1 MITKYNLINK
11 LTLLKM
17 TMPKFKFQPKTHVVV
32 LLILLCA
39 FIQGFS
45 QSSTSELK
53 VEYLPNPMGIDVE
66 TPRFSWQMITD
77 ANVHGQFQNA
87 YQIKVSTASG
97 ALVWD
102 SGKVESDVSLAIPYA
117 GDKLQPRTT
126 YNWELI
132 VWDEDNKMSQNSSW
146 FETGLMDSN
155 PNSDHWNNAQ
165 WIGGSE
171 EDLVLYSHY
180 LSVFKMEYGLQLD
193 KKSKST
199 RASFVFGANDSR
211 LMDKDKNI
219 QGAKSGRD
227 ESYIRFELD
236 VTSVDGSENGLA
248 KFNVY
253 RVGYAPDD
261 SNEITFRSYDIPLS
275 LVNKDNK
282 YEKHIFFTECNFG
295 LFEVFLNG
303 KEPQNKISGNDDTT
317 PPPRG
322 RVGFNL
328 NPAGKGNDYI
338 SFPMVADI
346 GFYVEENQEAY
357 FSDVKIRNFRE
368 PANTLFSE
376 DFKDI
381 DTYNGIYKELIQN
394 NSGINLKQ
402 EGLLI
407 SGGTNGT
414 MVVADPSRNAAP
426 MLRTTFNVSD
436 KKVAKARL
444 YVTARG
450 IYEMYLNGERIGE
463 DYFTPGLTQY
473 NKTHMY
479 KTYDVTDLI
488 DGNNALGAWLSEG
501 WWSGN
506 ITYSG
511 ENWNFFGDRQSLL
524 AQLIITYEDGT
535 EKMITTNDADW
546 KLFADGPIQYG
557 SFFQGEVYDANK
569 ETNIKGWATT
579 NFDDADWKSV
589 VEVPLEGT
597 TFQTEDLNYKNLNL
611 IGQIGKSPA
620 IVKELKP
627 ISVEEVRPDVFVY
640 DLNQNMVGFPEIK
653 LPPGKA
659 GDTITLRYAEVK
671 YPDLREYDPNVGMV
685 MLENIRAALTQ
696 DIYVRKGGEETIRPR
711 FTFHGFRFLEITGI
725 NEPLPLDN
733 VKGLVIS
740 SIDKLA
746 SSYETSNELVNK
758 LWENITW
765 SLRSNFLSIPTDTPA
780 RNERM
785 GWSGDINVFSKAST
799 YLADVEPF
807 LDRHMLA
814 MRDIQREDGRFTD
827 VAPVGGGFGGTL
839 WGSAG
844 IIVAWEVYQQYGDLA
859 LLSEHYDAMKRYVAF
874 LSSRIDSETGIINEG
889 PLGDWLSPEGFKN
902 EDTAFWTAYHLRD
915 LEILA
920 KTAALLGK
928 DTDAEAFRKEYRER
942 KEFFNNTYVDS
953 KTGKSLHL
961 GNQSMRFGP
970 PLEEGKRKKAG
981 DFVDTQASYAI
992 PLDMGVLNEENKSKA
1007 ISNLVAT
1014 IQRTNEDELGVE
1026 RPEYSLMTGFI
1037 GTASL
1042 NHALSDN
1049 GKSETAY
1056 RLLQQ
1061 TSYPSWL
1068 YSVKN
1073 GATSIWERLNS
1084 YTVENGFS
1092 GNNSMNSFNHYS
1104 FGAVA
1109 AWMYNYSLGI
1119 QRDEENPGFKHF
1131 VLMPTPDTD
1140 KNMKF
1145 AKGYYDSMYGRIE
1158 SEWKWDNDGWTYST
1172 TVPANTTATLIV
1184 KTSDVKNVTSRS
1196 KKLKKVNGARL
1207 ISANDNEVVIELV
1220 SGSYTFKI
1228 QN

>member
-1 MITKYNLINK
+1 MALPQI
-11 LTLLKM
+11 
-17 TMPKFKFQPKTHVVV
+17 KFLRRQQ
-32 LLILLCA
+32 LA
-39 FIQGFS
+39 FILIGFFTIVQGYS
-45 QSSTSELK
+45 QNATDHLK
-53 VEYLPNPMGIDVE
+53 VEYLKNPLGIDVD
-66 TPRFSWQMITD
+66 TPRFSWQMKTD
-77 ANVHGQFQNA
+77 VNVHGQFQNA

-97 ALVWD
+97 TLVWD
-102 SGKVESDVSLAIPYA
+102 SGRVESDVSLGIPYK
-117 GDKLQPRTT
+117 GEKLRSRTK
-126 YNWELI
+126 YNWELT
-132 VWDEDNKMSQNSSW
+132 VWNEKNKKSVNSSW

-155 PNSDHWNNAQ
+155 PNSDEWNNAQ
-165 WIGGSE
+165 WIGGGA

-180 LSVFKMEYGLQLD
+180 LSVFKLEYGLELD
-193 KKSKST
+193 TKSKST
-199 RASFVFGANDSR
+199 KASFLFGGNDAR
-211 LMDKDKNI
+211 LMDKDMNI
-219 QGAKSGRD
+219 QGVKVGKD
-227 ESYIRFELD
+227 ESFIRFELD
-236 VTSVDGSENGLA
+236 VSEVDGSEDGLG
-248 KFNVY
+248 KFNIY
-253 RVGYAPDD
+253 RVGYAKEDNNDVP
-261 SNEITFRSYDIPLS
+261 FKSYDIPLS
-275 LVNKDNK
+275 LISEKNKN
-282 YEKHIFFTECNFG
+282 EKHIFYTECNFG
-295 LFEVFLNG
+295 IFRVYLNG
-303 KEPQNKISGNDDTT
+303 KEENNELTKNPNADEN
-317 PPPRG
+317 PRAPKG
-322 RVGFNL
+322 INL
-328 NPAGKGNDYI
+328 NPVGSGNNYI
-338 SFPMVADI
+338 SFPMLADI
-346 GFYVEENQEAY
+346 GFYVGADQQAK
-357 FSDVKIRNFRE
+357 FSDVNIRNFRA
-368 PANTLFSE
+368 PSNALFSDGFE
-376 DFKDI
+376 KEAD
-381 DTYNGIYKELIQN
+381 YNGIFEEYIN
-394 NSGINLKQ
+394 GNSNLNVKD
-402 EGLLI
+402 GSLYI
-407 SGGTNGT
+407 AGGAEGT
-414 MVVADPSRNAAP
+414 MFLADPSKNSEP
-426 MLRTTFNVSD
+426 MLRTEFSASNEKVS
-436 KKVAKARL
+436 KARL

-450 IYEMYLNGERIGE
+450 IYEMYLNGQRVGE

-479 KTYDVTDLI
+479 KTYDVTNLI
-488 DGNNALGAWLSEG
+488 GKENALGAWLSEG

-511 ENWNFFGDRQSLL
+511 ENWNFFGDRQSVL
-524 AQLIITYEDGT
+524 AQLIITYEDRT
-535 EKMITTNDADW
+535 EKVITTNDSDW
-546 KLFADGPIQYG
+546 KLYTDGPIQYG

-569 ETNIKGWATT
+569 ESNIKGWATT
-579 NFDDADWKSV
+579 DFDDTDWKSV
-589 VEVPLEGT
+589 VEVPLDGT
-597 TFQTEDLNYKNLNL
+597 TYRSKDLNYKNLNL
-611 IGQIGKSPA
+611 IGQIGKSPS
-620 IVKELKP
+620 IVKELTP
-627 ISVEEVRPDVFVY
+627 ISVEEVRPNVFVY

-653 LPPGKA
+653 LPPGTA

-696 DIYVRKGGEETIRPR
+696 DIYIRKGGEETIRPR

-725 NEPLPLDN
+725 DEALPLND
-733 VKGLVIS
+733 VKGLVVS
-740 SIDKLA
+740 SIKSLA
-746 SSYETSNELVNK
+746 SNYETSNELVNK

-785 GWSGDINVFSKAST
+785 GWSGDINVFSEAAT
-799 YLADVEPF
+799 YLADADPF
-807 LDRHMLA
+807 LSRHMLA

-859 LLSEHYDAMKRYVAF
+859 LLADHYDAMKRYVAF
-874 LSSRIDSETGIINEG
+874 LNSKIDLETGIINEG

-920 KTAALLGK
+920 KTADLLGK
-928 DTDAEAFRKEYRER
+928 IDEANEFRKQYNDR
-942 KEFFNNTYVDS
+942 KEFFNKTYVDS
-953 KTGKSLHL
+953 ETGKSLHL

-970 PLEEGKRKKAG
+970 PLPEDIRKKAG

-992 PLDMGVLNEENKSKA
+992 PLNMGVLNEENKTKT
-1007 ISNLVAT
+1007 ISNLMNT
-1014 IQRTNEDELGVE
+1014 IQRTNKDELGVE

-1049 GKSETAY
+1049 GKSEIAY

-1073 GATSIWERLNS
+1073 GATTIWERLNS

-1131 VLMPTPDTD
+1131 NLMPTPDPD

-1158 SEWKWDNDGWTYST
+1158 SEWKWQNDGWKYEV
-1172 TVPANTTATLIV
+1172 TVPANTSATLTL
-1184 KTSDVKNVTSRS
+1184 KSDSLKNITVNG
-1196 KKLKKVNGARL
+1196 KKVKKVKSVNYKGANGEDIL
-1207 ISANDNEVVIELV
+1207 LDLV
-1220 SGSYTFKI
+1220 SGHYTFRI
-1228 QN
+1228 EQ